1 MSERYVYTVSKNY
14 EFCHENFYF
23 KSHLSL
29 FAESHYIV
37 LKVLV
42 EITDMYICHVHSCLL
57 GEQSLTSCQ
66 EQETVSI

>member
-1 MSERYVYTVSKNY
+1 MKDMCILYPKIM
-14 EFCHENFYF
+14 NFVMKIFILKVIY
-23 KSHLSL
+23 L
-29 FAESHYIV
+29 FSAESRYIV

-42 EITDMYICHVHSCLL
+42 KITDMYICHVHSCLL

>member
-1 MSERYVYTVSKNY
+1 M
-14 EFCHENFYF
+14 NFVMKIFILKVIY
-23 KSHLSL
+23 L
-29 FAESHYIV
+29 FSAESCYIV

-42 EITDMYICHVHSCLL
+42 KITDMYICHVHSCLL

>member
-1 MSERYVYTVSKNY
+1 MNFVMKI
-14 EFCHENFYF
+14 FYF
-23 KSHLSL
+23 KSHLS
-29 FAESHYIV
+29 ESCYTV

-42 EITDMYICHVHSCLL
+42 KITDMYICHVHSCLL

>member
-1 MSERYVYTVSKNY
+1 MKDICILYPKIM
-14 EFCHENFYF
+14 NFVMKIFILKVIY
-23 KSHLSL
+23 L
-29 FAESHYIV
+29 FSAESRYIV

-42 EITDMYICHVHSCLL
+42 KITDMYICHVHSCLL

>member
-1 MSERYVYTVSKNY
+1 M
-14 EFCHENFYF
+14 NFVMKIFILKVIY
-23 KSHLSL
+23 L
-29 FAESHYIV
+29 FSAESHYIV